1 MCRGA
6 SVMARIGVGEGD
18 DSKGRMAVKR
28 NGAGGFVQA
37 MGWSCKLWA

>member
-28 NGAGGFVQA
+28 NGAGGVRA
-37 MGWSCKLWA
+37 SHGLEL